1 MLWLYMVVKVL
12 IYKEDVIMLR
22 EEKLKRILGNE
33 TIEE

>member
-1 MLWLYMVVKVL
+1 MV
-12 IYKEDVIMLR
+12 IHGDQSTYFYKEDVIMLR